1 MMEELLTA
9 AANYGFPM
17 VVASYL
23 LLRLEQKMDSL
34 SESITELVTTLRA
47 QQGMRQS
54 K

>member
-1 MMEELLTA
+1 MEDLLTA
-9 AANYGFPM
+9 VANYGFPM

-34 SESITELVTTLRA
+34 SASIAELVLTLRA
-47 QQGMRQS
+47 QNRS

>member
-1 MMEELLTA
+1 MDDLLTA

-34 SESITELVTTLRA
+34 SASIAELVLTLRS
-47 QQGMRQS
+47 QRGG